1 LKERD
6 PTADSEVCSEKERHN
21 EGLWEG
27 VQEAGR
33 KREQRDELK
42 KDDVEPEEN
51 SVVASDGV
59 VHDVMTDPEESQAY
73 KGD

>member
-1 LKERD
+1 M
-6 PTADSEVCSEKERHN
+6 TARFAPKKSGAMKACDKAFR
-21 EGLWEG
+21 
-27 VQEAGR
+27 AGR
-33 KREQRDELK
+33 KREQRDEHK
-42 KDDVEPEEN
+42 KEDVEPEEN